1 MENIQKAEEI
11 TATKPKEYLE
21 YAQKQIPKIKSIYFD
36 ISRYTDQCSKYEIR
50 NELTRSTLLIEL
62 KLKLL

>member
-50 NELTRSTLLIEL
+50 DE
-62 KLKLL
+62 